1 MMLAAVIIGGA
12 FSLGLAVLLKI
23 YIKSLRQTKA
33 MKIQSWQI
41 QSHLLELTQQNNA
54 LLKSNQEKMQLI
66 SLVSHDLKGPFNRIF
81 ALVQLFNLHQEN
93 LTSEQKEYL
102 GKIHNVATDGL
113 SMVRNLLDSRRLE
126 DKGMELHPTD
136 IDLSALVSSLVKNYR
151 SIAEKKNIRLVWNP
165 TVPLM
170 LFADKL
176 YLSRI
181 IENLLSNALKFSP
194 ENKTVT
200 VLASSLPGK
209 IELTVQDEGPGIST
223 EDQTKLFQRFQR
235 LSARPTGGESSTG
248 LGLFIVKSMVEKMGG
263 KVLCKS
269 ELGNGATFTIS
280 LPNNSH

>member
-1 MMLAAVIIGGA
+1 MMTGAVIIGSA
-12 FSLGLAVLLKI
+12 FSVGLVVLLKI

-33 MKIQSWQI
+33 MKIQSRQI
-41 QSHLLELTQQNNA
+41 QNQLLELTQQNDA

-113 SMVRNLLDSRRLE
+113 SLVRNLLDSRRLE
-126 DKGMELHPTD
+126 DKGMELHPA
-136 IDLSALVSSLVKNYR
+136 DLDLNALVSSLVKNYS
-151 SIAEKKNIRLVWNP
+151 SIAEKKNIRLKWNP
-165 TVPLM
+165 AAPLI

-176 YLSRI
+176 YLSRV

-200 VLASSLPGK
+200 VLVSSLPTK
-209 IELTVQDEGPGIST
+209 IELTVQDEGPGISA
-223 EDQTKLFQRFQR
+223 EDQAKLFQRFQR

-263 KVLCKS
+263 QVLCKS
-269 ELGNGATFTIS
+269 ELGNGTTFTVS
-280 LPNNSH
+280 LPKNSH